1 MGRGWLAGT
10 VLAAFLLTF
19 LQAPGLTV
27 ADTKYDL
34 AQNPLGFL
42 HRAAHLWSSQAP
54 MGQVQNQAYG
64 YFFPHGAFFSLG
76 HILGLPAWA
85 TQRIWWALLILA
97 GFWGIVRLC
106 EVLGIGT
113 RGSRVIAAVAFALS
127 PRVLTTLGSI
137 SSETLPMMLA
147 PWVLLAPAALGV
159 VGMPRVPGASGWR
172 RLLPRRPTAESLS
185 LRGST
190 SPAASALAL
199 ALMGSVNA
207 VATVAAFLPAALWW
221 ASYRPNRTWWR
232 FTRVWIPLLVL
243 GTFWWV
249 VPLLV
254 LGKVSPPFLDYIE
267 SSGVTT
273 QWASLGEVLRGTDSW
288 TPYVSPERIAGAV
301 LVTQPAAVLAT
312 GVLAAAGMAGLALRS
327 MPARGRFTLVLIA
340 GLVGI
345 CAGYAGELGG
355 PFAESVRVF
364 LDSGGAPLRNVH
376 KLEPLIRIP
385 LVIGLAH
392 LLRRVPLPASVP
404 MPVWRS
410 GFAHPERNRM
420 VAVAA
425 LLLAALTLS
434 TSLAWTSKLAPRGA
448 YDKVPAYWQE
458 TADWLAHNASDTR
471 ALVVPGAPFGSQI
484 WGLTRDEP
492 LQALASTPWAV
503 RDAVPLTP
511 PGAIRA
517 MDSVQRLIADGRP
530 STGLAPTLIAQGIG
544 VLVLRND
551 LDPDTSRST
560 RPMLAHQ
567 AIEGSPGI
575 SKVAEFGNPIE
586 VGHGDGLV
594 ADGDLRPTYPAIEI
608 YRVTADQPGT
618 PVDIHSGPGAPADFP
633 GARTVPLGPVPVVQ
647 GGPEVL
653 ERLRR
658 NDSAAGPMLLAADA
672 AAAGLKP
679 TATTIT
685 DTPMDREADFG
696 RVDNHNSALR
706 APTDARRTHNLVPD
720 YPVPGAQPVEGQWS
734 GATVTASSSAA
745 DATQLGGAAPG
756 SSTAAA
762 FDGDPTTAWL
772 STSAEHAVGQWLR
785 LDLDHPIAAGALRVT
800 TSPAAI
806 GVPVKWMEVR
816 TSNGTVAARI
826 TKPGEPVSIS
836 LPPGRTSWLTI
847 TATDTE
853 NGTAGGQFG
862 ISEVN
867 LFDYSNRD
875 APVPVDIR
883 HRTVLPP
890 VAAGTPVSGW
900 NLGQEFPGRSGCFDA
915 PDRVR
920 CSKGLAL
927 PAEEPGAFE
936 RTLSV
941 PDPMTV
947 APQLTVRTRQGPAL
961 EGLLTDPERPV
972 ARGKAD
978 VGDLRGSAFAATDGD
993 PRTSWIAPEETVR
1006 QKGGAKPT
1014 LTIQLPRPELVT
1026 GLEVTPPMGALP
1038 ARPTSLAVNLGDG
1051 PQVREIPPAPKDRD
1065 PEAGPDG
1072 ESPSGK
1078 TGGATPT
1085 TTPSPD
1091 APAPQPKST
1100 SRPAPM
1106 SAPPTPVR
1114 LELHPAVTDHIE
1126 ISVNSWKPVL
1136 DRTALGFTQEQ
1147 PPGLAEVSVLGPD
1160 YPAAAPGDRPVT
1172 VDCAHGPT
1180 IAVAGRVLHT
1190 SVTATADE
1198 LRTGQ
1203 PVPATVCPPD
1213 AESAEGTVADGA
1225 PQPVDLPN
1233 GSVDVTVVPTEMFS
1247 VDELRLDNTA
1257 FTATAAGAT
1266 APGNAENQA
1275 PSAGDSPPVGTL
1287 DPTPDGVPGDSSDG
1301 ASQAT
1306 SGSAPGNATVA
1317 RSDTDSSPGI
1327 TTDGS
1332 PHDAAAESSPHDAA
1346 GSSSSDVAGRTPG
1359 SAEGVLPSAIGIAPA
1374 ARTGISA
1381 SDGDRL
1387 LTLPLSTNVGWKAH
1401 TADGHT
1407 LAPVVVDG
1415 WKQGWVVPAD
1425 AHGAVTVEFPID
1437 RWYRLAIFGGLLL
1450 LIPLVLL
1457 AIPVPRRLRGLLAR
1471 GKRETA
1477 ADIHSTVNSNAATSA
1492 SSNAAIG
1499 ANSSTTNSTSSSAAI
1514 GDSAAISTSNS
1525 AAIGANGGAATSGA
1539 SVSAASGHPD
1549 TGSAGLEPADLRHA
1563 ESTMPESD
1571 STRIATPL
1579 GPSRTP
1585 VAHRGGVGVED
1596 HQGGDVGAGVYDP
1609 PPRTWDSWW
1618 LGAAGIAIAAFII
1631 AGPVATVCAAAAL
1644 AAVRFAPRAPF
1655 VLAATAGVGVV
1666 IAEAALSTG
1675 PWRSGTEYMGG
1686 SLWVQFPALVAVIAL
1701 GVAALPARRRIRLR
1715 RPTTD

>member
-1 MGRGWLAGT
+1 MGRRWFAGT

-19 LQAPGLTV
+19 LQAPGNTV

-34 AQNPLGFL
+34 AQNPVGFL
-42 HRAAHLWSSQAP
+42 RRAAHLWSSQAP

-76 HILGLPAWA
+76 HVLGLPAWV

-113 RGSRVIAAVAFALS
+113 RGSRVVAAVAFALS

-159 VGMPRVPGASGWR
+159 AGMPRIHAVRSGWR
-172 RLLPRRPTAESLS
+172 RLLPHRPTAESVAM
-185 LRGST
+185 RGAT

-232 FTRVWIPLLVL
+232 FTRAWIPLLML

-312 GVLAAAGMAGLALRS
+312 GALAAAGMAGLALRS
-327 MPARGRFTLVLIA
+327 MPGRGRFTLVLIA

-345 CAGYAGELGG
+345 CAGYAGQLGG
-355 PFAESVRVF
+355 PFAESVRIF

-392 LLRRVPLPASVP
+392 LLRRVPLPASAP

-410 GFAHPERNRM
+410 AFAHPERDRM

-425 LLLAALTLS
+425 LLLAALALS
-434 TSLAWTSKLAPRGA
+434 TSLAWTGKLAPRGA
-448 YDKVPAYWQE
+448 YDKVPAYWQQ

-492 LQALASTPWAV
+492 LQALARAPWAV

-530 STGLAPTLIAQGIG
+530 STGLAPTLIDQGIG
-544 VLVLRND
+544 ILVLRND

-560 RPMLAHQ
+560 RPMLAHE

-575 SKVAEFGNPIE
+575 TEVAAFGNPIE

-608 YRVTADQPGT
+608 YRVSDGDSGQPAD
-618 PVDIHSGPGAPADFP
+618 IRSGPGAPASFP
-633 GARTVPLGPVPVVQ
+633 GARTVPLNSVPVVQ

-658 NDSAAGPMLLAADA
+658 NGSGANGPALLATDA
-672 AAAGLKP
+672 ARAGLTP
-679 TATTIT
+679 SATTIT

-762 FDGDPTTAWL
+762 FDGDPSTAWL

-785 LDLDHPIAAGALRVT
+785 LGLDHPIQAGALQVT

-806 GVPVKWMEVR
+806 GDPVKWIEVR
-816 TSNGTVAARI
+816 TANGTVAARI
-826 TKPGEPVSIS
+826 SEPGAPVSVS
-836 LPPGRTSWLTI
+836 LPPGRTDWLTI
-847 TATDTE
+847 TATRTE
-853 NGTAGGQFG
+853 NGTGGGQFG
-862 ISEVN
+862 ISEVQ

-875 APVPVDIR
+875 APTPVTIR

-890 VAAGTPVSGW
+890 VPAGTPVRGW

-936 RTLSV
+936 RTLDV
-941 PDPMTV
+941 PDPVTV
-947 APQLTVRTRQGPAL
+947 APRLTLRTRQGPAL
-961 EGLLTDPERPV
+961 ESLLTDPERPI

-993 PRTSWIAPEETVR
+993 PRTSWIAPEDTVR
-1006 QKGGAKPT
+1006 NRTGAKPT
-1014 LTIQLPRPELVT
+1014 LTVALPRPELVT

-1038 ARPTSLAVNLGDG
+1038 ARPTSIAVNLGDG
-1051 PQVREIPPAPKDRD
+1051 PQVREIPPAPKGRD
-1065 PEAGPDG
+1065 PEATA
-1072 ESPSGK
+1072 ESPGRTSP
-1078 TGGATPT
+1078 TATP
-1085 TTPSPD
+1085 PRD

-1100 SRPAPM
+1100 DTPAPM

-1114 LELHPAVTDHIE
+1114 LELYPHVTDHIE
-1126 ISVNSWKPVL
+1126 ISIDTWKPVL
-1136 DRTALGFTQEQ
+1136 DRTALGLTQEQ

-1160 YPAAAPGDRPVT
+1160 YPAPAPGDRLVT
-1172 VDCAHGPT
+1172 VDCDHGPT
-1180 IAVAGRVLHT
+1180 LAVAGRVLRT

-1198 LRTGQ
+1198 LRTGK
-1203 PVPATVCPPD
+1203 PVSATVC
-1213 AESAEGTVADGA
+1213 A
-1225 PQPVDLPN
+1225 PGETGNGGDTVDLPP
-1233 GSVDVTVVPTEMFS
+1233 GSVDVTVAPTDLFS

-1257 FTATAAGAT
+1257 FAA
-1266 APGNAENQA
+1266 
-1275 PSAGDSPPVGTL
+1275 
-1287 DPTPDGVPGDSSDG
+1287 
-1301 ASQAT
+1301 
-1306 SGSAPGNATVA
+1306 
-1317 RSDTDSSPGI
+1317 
-1327 TTDGS
+1327 DGS
-1332 PHDAAAESSPHDAA
+1332 P
-1346 GSSSSDVAGRTPG
+1346 
-1359 SAEGVLPSAIGIAPA
+1359 APA
-1374 ARTGISA
+1374 TESTPAPAVENTAPEPPGNEGRPAGIDA
-1381 SDGDRL
+1381 PPGDRL
-1387 LTLPLSTNVGWKAH
+1387 LVLPLSTNVGWTAH
-1401 TADGHT
+1401 TRDGHT
-1407 LAPVVVDG
+1407 LRPVVVDG
-1415 WKQGWVVPAD
+1415 WKQGWVIPAD
-1425 AHGAVTVEFPID
+1425 AYGPVTVGFPID

-1450 LIPLVLL
+1450 LIPLALL
-1457 AIPVPRRLRGLLAR
+1457 ALPVPGRLRKWLR
-1471 GKRETA
+1471 HNK
-1477 ADIHSTVNSNAATSA
+1477 
-1492 SSNAAIG
+1492 
-1499 ANSSTTNSTSSSAAI
+1499 
-1514 GDSAAISTSNS
+1514 
-1525 AAIGANGGAATSGA
+1525 NGRGAAEL
-1539 SVSAASGHPD
+1539 P
-1549 TGSAGLEPADLRHA
+1549 
-1563 ESTMPESD
+1563 PEA
-1571 STRIATPL
+1571 ATPL
-1579 GPSRTP
+1579 RAEGRMPGDTAPAAADSPAPADDAPAPADDAPTTADGALAHGIGDGTTP
-1585 VAHRGGVGVED
+1585 RPHGASSASDDHTANPGVTIPAPASSAVF
-1596 HQGGDVGAGVYDP
+1596 YDP
-1609 PPRTWDSWW
+1609 PPRTWNSWW
-1618 LGAAGIAIAAFII
+1618 LGAAGVLVAAFLI
-1631 AGPVATVCAAAAL
+1631 AGPIATVCAAIGVV
-1644 AAVRFAPRAPF
+1644 AVRVLPRAPLALA
-1655 VLAATAGVGVV
+1655 VLAGAGTILG
-1666 IAEAALSTG
+1666 EAALSTG
-1675 PWRSGTEYMGG
+1675 PWRSGEVYMGG
-1686 SLWVQFPALVAVIAL
+1686 SLWAQFPALVAVVAV
-1701 GVAALPARRRIRLR
+1701 GVAALPARKRWWAGS
-1715 RPTTD
+1715 TTRTGV

>member
-1 MGRGWLAGT
+1 MGRRWFAGT

-19 LQAPGLTV
+19 LQAPGNTV

-34 AQNPLGFL
+34 AQNPVGFL
-42 HRAAHLWSSQAP
+42 QRAAHLWSSQAP

-76 HILGLPAWA
+76 HVLGLPAWV

-113 RGSRVIAAVAFALS
+113 RGSRVVAAVAFALS

-159 VGMPRVPGASGWR
+159 VGMPRVRAARSGWR
-172 RLLPRRPTAESLS
+172 RLLPHRPTADSVS
-185 LRGST
+185 MRGAT

-232 FTRVWIPLLVL
+232 FTRAWIPLLIL

-301 LVTQPAAVLAT
+301 LVTQPAAVLAS
-312 GVLAAAGMAGLALRS
+312 GALAAAGMAGLALRS
-327 MPARGRFTLVLIA
+327 MPGRGRFTLVLIA

-345 CAGYAGELGG
+345 CAGYAGQLGG
-355 PFAESVRVF
+355 PFAESVRIF

-385 LVIGLAH
+385 LVLGLAH

-410 GFAHPERNRM
+410 AFAHPERNRM

-425 LLLAALTLS
+425 LLLAALALS
-434 TSLAWTSKLAPRGA
+434 TSLAWTGKLAPRGA

-458 TADWLAHNASDTR
+458 TADWLARNASDTR

-492 LQALASTPWAV
+492 LQALARTPWAV

-530 STGLAPTLIAQGIG
+530 STGLAPTLIDQGIG
-544 VLVLRND
+544 ILLLRND

-560 RPMLAHQ
+560 RPMLAHE

-575 SKVAEFGNPIE
+575 TKVAEFGNPIE

-608 YRVTADQPGT
+608 YRVSDGDSGQPAD
-618 PVDIHSGPGAPADFP
+618 IRSGPGAPASFP
-633 GARTVPLGPVPVVQ
+633 GARTVPLNSVPVVQ

-658 NDSAAGPMLLAADA
+658 NGSGANGPTLLAADA
-672 AAAGLKP
+672 ARAGLIP
-679 TATTIT
+679 SATTIT

-762 FDGDPTTAWL
+762 FDGDPSTAWL

-785 LDLDHPIAAGALRVT
+785 LGLDHPIQAGALQVT

-806 GVPVKWMEVR
+806 GDPVKWIEVR
-816 TSNGTVAARI
+816 TANGTVAARI
-826 TKPGEPVSIS
+826 SEPGAPVSVS
-836 LPPGRTSWLTI
+836 LPPGRTDWLTI
-847 TATDTE
+847 TATRTE
-853 NGTAGGQFG
+853 NGTGGGQFG
-862 ISEVN
+862 ISEVQ

-875 APVPVDIR
+875 APTPVTIR

-890 VAAGTPVSGW
+890 VPAGTPVRGW

-936 RTLSV
+936 RTLDV
-941 PDPMTV
+941 PDPVTV
-947 APQLTVRTRQGPAL
+947 APRLTLRTRQGPAL
-961 EGLLTDPERPV
+961 ESLLTDPERPI

-1006 QKGGAKPT
+1006 NRTGAKPT
-1014 LTIQLPRPELVT
+1014 LTVQLPRPELVT

-1038 ARPTSLAVNLGDG
+1038 ARPTSIAVNLGDG
-1051 PQVREIPPAPKDRD
+1051 PQVREIPPAPKGRD
-1065 PEAGPDG
+1065 PEATA
-1072 ESPSGK
+1072 ESPGRTSP
-1078 TGGATPT
+1078 TATP
-1085 TTPSPD
+1085 PRD

-1100 SRPAPM
+1100 DTPAPM

-1114 LELHPAVTDHIE
+1114 LELYPHVTDHIE
-1126 ISVNSWKPVL
+1126 ISIDTWKPVL

-1160 YPAAAPGDRPVT
+1160 YPAPAPGDRPVT
-1172 VDCAHGPT
+1172 VDCDHGPT
-1180 IAVAGRVLHT
+1180 LAVAGRVLHT

-1198 LRTGQ
+1198 LRTGK
-1203 PVPATVCPPD
+1203 PVSATVCAPGD
-1213 AESAEGTVADGA
+1213 TAYGGA
-1225 PQPVDLPN
+1225 TVDLPA
-1233 GSVDVTVVPTEMFS
+1233 GSVDVAVAPTELFS

-1257 FTATAAGAT
+1257 FAAATPAT
-1266 APGNAENQA
+1266 PA
-1275 PSAGDSPPVGTL
+1275 
-1287 DPTPDGVPGDSSDG
+1287 
-1301 ASQAT
+1301 
-1306 SGSAPGNATVA
+1306 
-1317 RSDTDSSPGI
+1317 
-1327 TTDGS
+1327 TDGGDATR
-1332 PHDAAAESSPHDAA
+1332 PAHDGDEATGEGGTAVDRPAPESTGGADRPA
-1346 GSSSSDVAGRTPG
+1346 GID
-1359 SAEGVLPSAIGIAPA
+1359 APA
-1374 ARTGISA
+1374 
-1381 SDGDRL
+1381 GDRL
-1387 LTLPLSTNVGWKAH
+1387 LVLPLSTNVGWTAH
-1401 TADGHT
+1401 TGDGHT
-1407 LAPVVVDG
+1407 LRPVVVDG
-1415 WKQGWVVPAD
+1415 WKQGWVIPAD
-1425 AHGAVTVEFPID
+1425 AHGAVTVGFPID

-1457 AIPVPRRLRGLLAR
+1457 ALPVPGRLRKWLGHNRNHRTAELPQDDTTPLPAE
-1471 GKRETA
+1471 GGTPGDTALSA
-1477 ADIHSTVNSNAATSA
+1477 ADSPAPADGAPTTADGALAHGIGGGTTPRPDGASSA
-1492 SSNAAIG
+1492 SGDHTDNPVTAVRAP
-1499 ANSSTTNSTSSSAAI
+1499 ASSA
-1514 GDSAAISTSNS
+1514 
-1525 AAIGANGGAATSGA
+1525 
-1539 SVSAASGHPD
+1539 VS
-1549 TGSAGLEPADLRHA
+1549 
-1563 ESTMPESD
+1563 
-1571 STRIATPL
+1571 
-1579 GPSRTP
+1579 
-1585 VAHRGGVGVED
+1585 
-1596 HQGGDVGAGVYDP
+1596 YDP
-1609 PPRTWDSWW
+1609 PPRTWNSWW
-1618 LGAAGIAIAAFII
+1618 LGAAGVLIAAFLI
-1631 AGPVATVCAAAAL
+1631 AGPIGAVCAAIGVV
-1644 AAVRFAPRAPF
+1644 AVRVLPQAPL
-1655 VLAATAGVGVV
+1655 VLAVLAGAGT
-1666 IAEAALSTG
+1666 ILGEAALSTG
-1675 PWRSGTEYMGG
+1675 PWRSGEVYMGG
-1686 SLWVQFPALVAVIAL
+1686 SLWAQFPALVAVVAV
-1701 GVAALPARRRIRLR
+1701 GVAALPARKPWGRAGSATR
-1715 RPTTD
+1715 TGV